1 MSVQLDKYGFPQ
13 TSGIFETIKTV
24 DGKPISL
31 NRHMRRAIDS
41 ARDLGI
47 SMPEEEALR
56 NELLSVLAKSAHPLG
71 RLRLCFWKE
80 SFSITHDE
88 YVELTEPARVNFLSE
103 TVHGFQHKVFPYDD
117 RFRILEAARD
127 EGFDDSIL
135 FNKKNEVTET
145 AISNLILRISDQWVT
160 PPITS
165 GLLPGVVRAIAIE
178 ECGVK
183 VRSIH
188 ISEIADI
195 ESAFLVS
202 SLRLAQ
208 PISHIGEMKL
218 KIGEASLELREQI
231 IASSKPHSVG

>member
-13 TSGIFETIKTV
+13 TSGIFETVKTIE
-24 DGKPISL
+24 GKPISL
-31 NRHMRRAIDS
+31 NRHMRRALDS
-41 ARDLGI
+41 ARELGI
-47 SMPEEEALR
+47 SMPGEETLR
-56 NELLSVLAKSAHPLG
+56 NELVAVLAKSNFPVG
-71 RLRLCFWKE
+71 RLRICFWKE
-80 SFSITHDE
+80 SFSITHEE
-88 YVELTEPARVNFLSE
+88 YAELTEPARVNFLSE
-103 TVHGFQHKVFPYDD
+103 TVHGSQHKVFPYDD

-145 AISNLILRISDQWVT
+145 AISNLLLRIQDQWVT

-178 ECGVK
+178 QCDVK
-183 VRSIH
+183 VRPIH

-218 KIGEASLELREQI
+218 KIGEASLELKAQI
-231 IASSKPHSVG
+231 IASSQPHSVG

>member
-1 MSVQLDKYGFPQ
+1 LKTKPLLIILAVFAFLIGLFFLGSYLVKNENQNLKNTDLIYSPNSMRKGSEKASVVVTEFFDPECESCREFQPYLNSLLNDYDGRIQLVLRYAPFHPN
-13 TSGIFETIKTV
+13 SIFAVK
-24 DGKPISL
+24 
-31 NRHMRRAIDS
+31 
-41 ARDLGI
+41 
-47 SMPEEEALR
+47 
-56 NELLSVLAKSAHPLG
+56 
-71 RLRLCFWKE
+71 
-80 SFSITHDE
+80 
-88 YVELTEPARVNFLSE
+88 
-103 TVHGFQHKVFPYDD
+103 
-117 RFRILEAARD
+117 ILEAARD
-127 EGFDDSIL
+127 EVFDDSIL
-135 FNKKNEVTET
+135 YNKKNEVTET
-145 AISNLILRISDQWVT
+145 AISNLILRIADQWVT
-160 PPITS
+160 PPITA

>member
-1 MSVQLDKYGFPQ
+1 MSVQLDRYGFPQ
-13 TSGIFETIKTV
+13 ASGIFETIKTV
-24 DGKPISL
+24 EGNPVSL

-41 ARDLGI
+41 ARELGI
-47 SMPEEEALR
+47 PMPGEEALR
-56 NELLSVLAKSAHPLG
+56 QELIRVLSEWSHPIG
-71 RLRLCFWKE
+71 RLRLCFWKD

-103 TVHGFQHKVFPYDD
+103 TVHGSHHKVFPYDD

-135 FNKKNEVTET
+135 FNRKNEVTET
-145 AISNLILRISDQWVT
+145 AISNLLLRIQDQWVT

-178 ECGVK
+178 ECD
-183 VRSIH
+183 VRVRPIH

-195 ESAFLVS
+195 ESAFLLS

-218 KIGEASLELREQI
+218 KIGDASHELREQI
-231 IASSKPHSVG
+231 IASSKPLSVG

>member
-1 MSVQLDKYGFPQ
+1 VSVQLDKYGFPQ
-13 TSGIFETIKTV
+13 TSGIFETIKTI

-47 SMPEEEALR
+47 AMPSEESLR
-56 NELLSVLAKSAHPLG
+56 DELVAVLAGSIHPVG

-88 YVELTEPARVNFLSE
+88 YVELSDPARVNFLSE
-103 TVHGFQHKVFPYDD
+103 TVHGSQHKQFPYDD

-135 FNKKNEVTET
+135 FNRKNEVTET
-145 AISNLILRISDQWVT
+145 AISNLLLRIQDQWVT
-160 PPITS
+160 PPITA

-178 ECGVK
+178 HCGVK

-188 ISEIADI
+188 ISEIAEI

-218 KIGEASLELREQI
+218 KIGEASLELKAQI
-231 IASSKPHSVG
+231 IASSQPLSVG

>member
-1 MSVQLDKYGFPQ
+1 VSVQLDKYGFPQ
-13 TSGIFETIKTV
+13 TSGIFETIKTIE
-24 DGKPISL
+24 GKPISL

-41 ARDLGI
+41 ARELGI
-47 SMPEEEALR
+47 SMPREEDLR
-56 NELLSVLAKSAHPLG
+56 SELISVLEKSAYPIG

-80 SFSITHDE
+80 SFSVTHDE
-88 YVELTEPARVNFLSE
+88 YVELSEPARVNFLSE
-103 TVHGFQHKVFPYDD
+103 TVHGSQHKVFPYDD

-135 FNKKNEVTET
+135 FNSKNEVTET
-145 AISNLILRISDQWVT
+145 AISNLLLRIQDQWVT

-178 ECGVK
+178 QCDVK
-183 VRSIH
+183 VRPIH
-188 ISEIADI
+188 ISEIADT

-218 KIGEASLELREQI
+218 QIGEASLELKAQI
-231 IASSKPHSVG
+231 IASSQPHSVG